1 MNNKLLI
8 LALIAAVAALLF
20 VGLPQR
26 PAGPVCPGGEG
37 EITPIHTIQGAGPR
51 SPLVGAAVTVS
62 GVVVGDFQG
71 KEHLNGF
78 FVQEEDR
85 DADSDP
91 ATSEGIFVYDPKTT
105 ADVQIGDLVC
115 VTGTVAEYKGL
126 TELKDVTQLAVTGRA
141 PLPSAARVSL
151 PLRSEDSLEALEG
164 MRVFFPQRLTVTDV
178 YSLGRY
184 GEVTLSSHRLS
195 APTEIA
201 SPGSDAVAVAHANA
215 MDRIVLDDG
224 SSTQNPDPIPY
235 PTSGLSATST
245 LRDGDAVQ
253 GLQGVITYAYGNYLI
268 EPITP
273 PEFLFLDPRP
283 AAPPPVGGTVRV
295 ASFNVENYFNGDGCG
310 GGFPTARGAVNLGEF
325 ERQQDKLVKALVGLR
340 ADVLGLAEIENDGF
354 GPESAI
360 HSLVAGMNAAAPI
373 GTSYDYVRLGVDQ
386 VGTDQITCA
395 LVYRT
400 QTVAPV
406 GSPAFLTAGLPE
418 MNRPPVAQTFMQKGT
433 GAKFTVVM
441 NHFKSKS
448 PRGSYGADA
457 DQGDG
462 QGAWNHNRTEAAK
475 ALLSW
480 LATDPTGTDDPDY
493 LIVGDLN
500 AYTREDPVTT
510 LLSAG
515 YVDLVSRF
523 GDGPEYT
530 YVYKGEAGCLDHA
543 LASTSL
549 ARQATGAAI
558 WHIDADEPP
567 VLGYGTAYKSADQ
580 LVSLYRNDPYR
591 SSDHDPIVVGFDLQ

>member
-8 LALIAAVAALLF
+8 FALIAAVAALLL

-26 PAGPVCPGGEG
+26 PAGPVCPGGG
-37 EITPIHTIQGAGPR
+37 EVTPIHTIQGAGPR
-51 SPLVGAAVTVS
+51 SPLVGQSVTVS

-71 KEHLNGF
+71 KDRLNGF
-78 FVQEEDR
+78 FLQEEDR

-91 ATSEGIFVYDPKTT
+91 NTSEGIFVYDRNNPV
-105 ADVQIGDLVC
+105 DVRLGDLVC

-126 TELKDVTQLAVTGRA
+126 TEIKDVTQVTVRGRA
-141 PLPSAARVSL
+141 PLPSAAQVTL
-151 PLRSEDSLEALEG
+151 PLANEDALESVEG

-178 YSLGRY
+178 YNLGRY
-184 GEVTLSSHRLS
+184 GEVTLSSHRLF

-201 SPGSDAVAVAHANA
+201 APGSDAAAVAHANA

-235 PTSGLSATST
+235 PPTGLSASDT

-253 GLQGVITYAYGNYLI
+253 GVQGVITYSYGSYLI
-268 EPITP
+268 EPITT
-273 PEFLFLDPRP
+273 PEFLFLNPRSSAP
-283 AAPPPVGGTVRV
+283 APVGGTLRV

-310 GGFPTARGAVNLGEF
+310 SGFPTARGAVNLREYA
-325 ERQQDKLVKALVGLR
+325 RQQDKLVKALVGLR
-340 ADVLGLAEIENDGF
+340 ADVLGLAEIENDGY
-354 GPESAI
+354 GPASAI
-360 HSLVAGMNAAAPI
+360 HALVAGMNAAAPV
-373 GTSYDYVRLGVDQ
+373 GTSYDYVRFDADQ
-386 VGTDQITCA
+386 IGTDQITCA
-395 LVYRT
+395 IVYRT
-400 QTVAPV
+400 QTVAPA
-406 GSPAFLTAGLPE
+406 GKAAFLTAGLPE
-418 MNRPPVAQTFMQKGT
+418 MNRPPLAQTFVQRDT
-433 GAKFTVVM
+433 GAEFTVVM

-448 PRGSYGADA
+448 PRGAYGEDA

-475 ALLSW
+475 ALLHW
-480 LATDPTGTDDPDY
+480 LATAPTGTDDPDY
-493 LIVGDLN
+493 LIIGDLN
-500 AYTREDPVTT
+500 SYTREDPVTT
-510 LLSAG
+510 ILSAG

-523 GDGPEYT
+523 GDGPNYT

-549 ARQATGAAI
+549 ARQATGAEV

-591 SSDHDPIVVGFDLQ
+591 SSDHDPIVIGFDLR